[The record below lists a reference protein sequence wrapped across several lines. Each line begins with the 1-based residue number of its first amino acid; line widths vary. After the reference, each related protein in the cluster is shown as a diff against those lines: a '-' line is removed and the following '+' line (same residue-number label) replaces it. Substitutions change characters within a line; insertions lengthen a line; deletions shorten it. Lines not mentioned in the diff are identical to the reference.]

1 MQDCVTHLSDMCEQF
16 YNCDRWKWHKAQE
29 SLVVQQNAGLLV
41 SYRMKSRKEGFMT
54 CQRML
59 TFNWVGLLFGNCCKR
74 RRVSSPRVSRWLIE
88 NSMFTRWTKIEVARY
103 TYIKKMPV
111 PCNFQTVI
119 IKVNANNLH
128 VTNQTRVITHFR

>member
-1 MQDCVTHLSDMCEQF
+1 MSPICQTCVSNFIIVTGGNDTKPKNLWLSNKMP
-16 YNCDRWKWHKAQE
+16 
-29 SLVVQQNAGLLV
+29 VLLV
-41 SYRMKSRKEGFMT
+41 SYRKEGFMT